1 MSLDI
6 DTVADEVAW
15 WTRQV
20 GRDRRIS
27 PALAAAIA
35 AHFAQGLALVRVAVM
50 PEAGRVDP
58 GADERARRALIAGL
72 GGLIR

>member
-6 DTVADEVAW
+6 DTLADEVAW

-20 GRDRRIS
+20 GRDRRIN
-27 PALAAAIA
+27 PALAAEIA
-35 AHFAQGLALVRVAVM
+35 VQFARGLALTRVAVM
-50 PEAGRVDP
+50 PAAGRIDP

-72 GGLIR
+72 GGQIR